1 MFRSLF
7 VATLMLCTSAFV
19 ATAQSTDEFHMD
31 EAYSIGSG
39 GTIHLQSDD
48 AEVRIIG
55 SNRSDVRVKVDYKL
69 EIKGFSFGS
78 GDRFQMIVEERGGNL
93 RIREKP
99 REFQSRGVF
108 GSMREE
114 YTILIEAPRNVSLR
128 IEGDDETY
136 EISGIDGR
144 LDLDA
149 DDTDITIRDCG
160 GDFFAFDMDDGSL
173 DMDEG
178 RGELRI
184 RLDDGDFEIG
194 RGNFTSVRVEA
205 DDADMSI
212 TTSLADNGRY
222 RFDMDDSELNFTVA
236 GGGGAFEVRHDNG
249 RISASGP
256 FERVMEDDHISRYRL
271 QGGSARVDIETDD
284 GRIRF
289 RVL

>member
-7 VATLMLCTSAFV
+7 VTTLILCVSAL
-19 ATAQSTDEFHMD
+19 AAPAQSTDEFHMD
-31 EAYSIGSG
+31 ETYAIGSG
-39 GTIHLQSDD
+39 GTIDLQSDD
-48 AEVRIIG
+48 AQVRIVG
-55 SNRSDVRVKVDYKL
+55 SNRSDVRVKVDYEL
-69 EIKGFSFGS
+69 EIKGFRLGS
-78 GDRFQMIVEERGGNL
+78 GDHFQMIVEERGGNL

-149 DDTDITIRDCG
+149 DDTEITIRDCG

-178 RGELRI
+178 RGELRL

-212 TTSLADNGRY
+212 TTALADNGRY
-222 RFDMDDSELNFTVA
+222 RFDMDDSELNFTIA
-236 GGGGAFEVRHDNG
+236 GGGGTFEVRHDNG
-249 RISASGP
+249 NISAGGP
-256 FERVMEDDHISRYRL
+256 FERIMHDDHISRYRL
-271 QGGSARVDIETDD
+271 QGGSARVEIETDD